1 MLAAAIALA
10 GCASYA
16 PRPLPASLPVPSRI
30 ADIRVDAREMP
41 LASLRTHRFDPDD
54 GLDMD
59 EVAMLAVANNPQ
71 LKVARDDAGVARAQ
85 AFAAGLLPDPQ
96 LGLARDV
103 PTNGGPGNT
112 TGFSLGLSEDVTAL
126 LTRSIAHSAA
136 EAHGRQVDLNLLWQ
150 EWQVVSQA
158 RLLFVR
164 NLEQHRLLRILR
176 ENRRLF
182 AARYRHAR
190 QALQEGN
197 TTLDAVGADLV
208 ALQGVERQID
218 QLERQLNGNRLQ
230 LDLLLGLGAGTR
242 LDLVGGARLPPLDAA
257 KVREDLPRLALRRPD
272 LLALRAGYRSQELRF
287 RQAVLAQFPALNV
300 GLTRA
305 RDTSDLY
312 TLGIGITLSLPIFD
326 GNRGNVAIER
336 ATRRRLYDEYR
347 QRLQAAD
354 GEVRGILDDQRLLQ
368 AQWHG
373 VENGLAELK
382 QVVASAAS
390 AYRAGNM
397 SEPVYANLRAGLLA
411 KRVEAV
417 TLEQKI
423 LEQRVAL
430 QTLAGTEL
438 PMQDQPGGTKQRK
451 RA

>member
-10 GCASYA
+10 SCASYA
-16 PRPLPASLPVPSRI
+16 PKPLPAIVPAPSRV
-30 ADIRVDAREMP
+30 ADIRVDAKDMP

-96 LGLARDV
+96 LGLTRDV

-112 TGFSLGLSEDVTAL
+112 SAFSLGLSEDVTAL
-126 LTRSIAHSAA
+126 LTRSVARSAA
-136 EAHGRQVDLNLLWQ
+136 EAHRRQVDLNLLWQ
-150 EWQVVSQA
+150 EWQVVSRA

-164 NLEQHRLLRILR
+164 NLEQRRLLRILL
-176 ENRRLF
+176 ENRQLF
-182 AARYRHAR
+182 AARYRHAQ
-190 QALQEGN
+190 QALREGN
-197 TTLDAVGADLV
+197 MTLDAASSDLV
-208 ALQGVERQID
+208 ALQGVEQQID
-218 QLERQLNGNRLQ
+218 RLERQLNANRLQ
-230 LDLLLGLGAGTR
+230 LDLLLGLGADTR
-242 LDLVGGARLPPLDAA
+242 LDLVGGAKLPPLDAA

-272 LLALRAGYRSQELRF
+272 LLALRAGYQSQELRF

-305 RDTSDLY
+305 RDTSDVY
-312 TLGIGITLSLPIFD
+312 TLGMGITLSLPLFD

-354 GEVRGILDDQRLLQ
+354 SEVRGILEDQRLLQ
-368 AQWHG
+368 AQLHG
-373 VENGLAELK
+373 VDSGLRDL
-382 QVVASAAS
+382 QHMVARAKAAYES
-390 AYRAGNM
+390 DNM

-411 KRVEAV
+411 KRIEAV

-423 LEQRVAL
+423 LERRVAL
-430 QTLAGTEL
+430 QTLAGTQL
-438 PMQDQPGGTKQRK
+438 PMKDQPGGTKQ
-451 RA
+451 